1 MARAVALAALVAA
14 LTAATA
20 GARSDANAVIRH
32 GVGIGKV
39 RLGMTEA
46 QVRAA
51 LGKPSS
57 TLDEAGSFGRRT
69 HELQY
74 DGSAWLV
81 RLGGRPLRVVQ
92 VATTL
97 RRERTREGL
106 GVGSFERDVLKA
118 YPRLRCERLRTGPF
132 PGSPNSRMLLTQVR
146 ECVLDTGRGTQTVF
160 SSVIERK
167 VPWERLLPEDWEPRA
182 RVLEVAVRADSL
194 R

>member
-1 MARAVALAALVAA
+1 
-14 LTAATA
+14 
-20 GARSDANAVIRH
+20 
-32 GVGIGKV
+32 V

-51 LGKPSS
+51 LGRPMT
-57 TLDEAGSFGRRT
+57 TLEETGSFGRRT
-69 HELQY
+69 VELQY
-74 DGSAWLV
+74 GVSSYLV
-81 RLGGRPLRVVQ
+81 RLSGRPFRVVQ

-106 GVGSFERDVLKA
+106 GVGSFERDLTKA

-167 VPWERLLPEDWEPRA
+167 VPWERLLPEDWKPRA
-182 RVLEVAVRADSL
+182 RVLEVAVRIDSS